1 MPRFYNPAGMAEPMN
16 PYSHGAEVQAG
27 SRMIFFAGQVGTDLD
42 GNMPADFESQITNTY
57 KNIGTILNDAGMDY
71 TNLVKLT
78 TFLIDPEHG
87 PLMREIR
94 KSFMGD
100 HKPAHTLLYISRLAY
115 PEFLIE
121 VEGCAAED

>member
-1 MPRFYNPAGMAEPMN
+1 MAAPMN

-27 SRMIFFAGQVGTDLD
+27 SRMIFFAGQVGTDLE
-42 GNMPADFESQITNTY
+42 GKVPADFESQINNVY
-57 KNIGTILNDAGMDY
+57 RNIGTILNDAGMDFN
-71 TNLVKLT
+71 NLVKLT

-87 PLMREIR
+87 PRMREIR
-94 KSFMGD
+94 KSYMGD

>member
-1 MPRFYNPAGMAEPMN
+1 MPRFYNPAGMSAPFN

-27 SRMIFFAGQVGTDLD
+27 SRMIFFAGQVGSDLD
-42 GNMPADFESQITNTY
+42 GNVPDDFESQIRNTY
-57 KNIGTILNDAGMDY
+57 RNIQTILNDGGMDFA
-71 TNLVKLT
+71 NLVKLT

-87 PLMREIR
+87 PKMREIR
-94 KSFMGD
+94 KSFLGE

>member
-1 MPRFYNPAGMAEPMN
+1 MPRFYNPAGMSAPFN

-27 SRMIFFAGQVGTDLD
+27 SRMIFFAGQVGSDRD
-42 GNMPADFESQITNTY
+42 GNVPADFASQIRNTY
-57 KNIGTILNDAGMDY
+57 RNIQTILKDGAMDFD
-71 TNLVKLT
+71 NLVKLT
-78 TFLIDPEHG
+78 TFLIDPEDG
-87 PLMREIR
+87 PMMREIR
-94 KSFMGD
+94 KSFLGD